1 MPPKAGR
8 RIASSSSGRA
18 VFERDE
24 EEGSQVAN
32 AKRFAEIAKRAEL
45 DAQMGFEPFVSG
57 GARIGWMLNM
67 QPVLP
72 ERFSEKANCRSKMCM
87 LGVGVVSNSP
97 RPRTRPT

>member
-8 RIASSSSGRA
+8 RIASSSGRA
-18 VFERDE
+18 VERDE

-32 AKRFAEIAKRAEL
+32 AKRFAEIARRAEL

-67 QPVLP
+67 QPVLQS
-72 ERFSEKANCRSKMCM
+72 RH
-87 LGVGVVSNSP
+87 
-97 RPRTRPT
+97 